1 MIGDYSLLP
10 KHQNEILIAN
20 GMPDITDEHK
30 IVNMISVHKFC
41 PQVYDIGLDVFFG
54 NYDSLAYLTNKSQ
67 GPCSMIASSEQ
78 ELHEHAMFSYSLAY
92 QMYVFGLNTYT
103 KPKHNAYFPTN
114 HCGLSSRT
122 LFFTFLQENYPNVLL
137 LYGHMHT
144 YVGLP
149 FILHDNPGMI
159 AIDPTFKQL
168 WASSD
173 DQRVHVSIRF
183 GPEWDYETE
192 YLGGANH
199 KPTKAH
205 DARTANESINIFHE
219 ISTFKNRPIQ
229 EVLMKAYGNPISL

>member
-1 MIGDYSLLP
+1 MIGDYSLIP
-10 KHQNEILIAN
+10 KHQDEILIAN
-20 GMPDITDEHK
+20 GMPDISDEHN
-30 IVNMISVHKFC
+30 IVNMISVKQFC
-41 PQVYDIGLDVFFG
+41 PDIYDIGLDVFFG
-54 NYDSLAYLTNKSQ
+54 KYDDLSYLTQNTS
-67 GPCSMIASSEQ
+67 GPCAMVLSSDK

-103 KPKHNAYFPTN
+103 KPKHNEYFPAN

-122 LFFTFLQENYPNVLL
+122 LFFTFLQKDYPNVML

-149 FILHDNPGMI
+149 FILNDIQGMI
-159 AIDPTFKQL
+159 AIDSTFKQL

-173 DQRVHVSIRF
+173 AQRVHVSIRF
-183 GPEWDYETE
+183 GQEWDYETE

-205 DARTANESINIFHE
+205 DAKTANESINIFHE
-219 ISTFKNRPIQ
+219 ISLLKNRPIQ
-229 EVLMKAYGNPISL
+229 EVLAKAYGNPISL